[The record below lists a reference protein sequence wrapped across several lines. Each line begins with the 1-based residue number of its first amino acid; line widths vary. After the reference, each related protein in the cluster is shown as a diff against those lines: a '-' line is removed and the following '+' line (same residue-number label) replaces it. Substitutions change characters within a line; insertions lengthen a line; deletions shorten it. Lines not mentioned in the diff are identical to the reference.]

1 MNPLFNQMNQ
11 VNINRLQKD
20 IEAFRRNFR
29 GDPKAQ
35 VEEMLRTGQ
44 LSQQQFDALAQQ
56 ANQLVQML
64 NRGHG

>member
-20 IEAFRRNFR
+20 IESFRRNFR